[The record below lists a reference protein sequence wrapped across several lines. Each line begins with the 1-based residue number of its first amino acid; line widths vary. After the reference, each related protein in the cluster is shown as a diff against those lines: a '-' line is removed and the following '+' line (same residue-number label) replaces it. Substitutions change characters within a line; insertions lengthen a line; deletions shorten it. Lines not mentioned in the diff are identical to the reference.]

1 MFGPIGG
8 FVPGFVPVGAGQLA
22 LFLTR
27 RWWRMAR
34 SPKRWFRI
42 RHVGVIGQRSD
53 FNTNTSPWSVIQAM
67 PSGCQ
72 EVPLNIATHFTP
84 KHVYVRPLYEPGAP
98 FEIGYEN
105 RSQGFKVAH
114 CAREYV
120 GVPYGFLTYAR
131 LAAGALRMPATEA
144 WLRRIIST
152 RRDMICSQLADQAL
166 ADAGYHVFD
175 DGRLPQDVVPA
186 ELFDALMR
194 RPGWF
199 MIPGHPEFGQ
209 WTDTS
214 RAYDAGF

>member
-1 MFGPIGG
+1 MSDSELRSGDLMFGPIGG
-8 FVPGFVPVGAGQLA
+8 FVPGFVPVGVGQLA

-27 RWWRMAR
+27 KWWRMVR
-34 SPKRWFRI
+34 SPGRWFRI
-42 RHVGVIGQRSD
+42 RHVGVVARLATQD
-53 FNTNTSPWSVIQAM
+53 ENWLVQAM
-67 PSGCQ
+67 PRGA
-72 EVPLNIATHFTP
+72 ERVPLDPARHLTP
-84 KHVYVRPLYEPGAP
+84 KHVYIRPLYP
-98 FEIGYEN
+98 FVG
-105 RSQGFKVAH
+105 QGVDVA
-114 CAREYV
+114 AAAIDYV
-120 GVPYGFLTYAR
+120 GTPYGFLTYVK

-186 ELFDALMR
+186 ELFDALMW

-209 WTDTS
+209 WTNIS